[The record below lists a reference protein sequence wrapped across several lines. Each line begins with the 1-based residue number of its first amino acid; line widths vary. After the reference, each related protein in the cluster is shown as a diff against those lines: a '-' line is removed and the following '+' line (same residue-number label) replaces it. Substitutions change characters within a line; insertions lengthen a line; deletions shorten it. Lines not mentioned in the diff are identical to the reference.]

1 MTTPLP
7 SVFLLPGWLD
17 SGPSHWQS
25 RWEARHGYTRVQQH
39 DWQRPLRGDWLAR
52 LDEVVGNHLA
62 DAAPSSHPL
71 LNSQL
76 ATPINKGLAAE
87 CTDDVAAP
95 ARRVL
100 LVAHSLGC
108 HLVAAWAAASR
119 HAHAIHGALLVAPPD
134 VVRDDL
140 PPDLFNWRKPVLQAL
155 PFPAICVLSSND
167 PFGSLD
173 AGRAMA
179 AAWGARCI
187 EAGPLGHINGDSGL
201 GDWPAGHAMV
211 LDLLGSQI

>member
-1 MTTPLP
+1 MPP
-7 SVFLLPGWLD
+7 QPHVFLLPGWLD

-25 RWEARHGYTRVQQH
+25 RWQARYGYTRVEQH

-52 LDEVVGNHLA
+52 LDEVIANHLNA
-62 DAAPSSHPL
+62 
-71 LNSQL
+71 LNTLSNTQQL
-76 ATPINKGLAAE
+76 TLSNKGLAASYPPKS
-87 CTDDVAAP
+87 TPAAP
-95 ARRVL
+95 NIV

-119 HAHAIHGALLVAPPD
+119 HRAAVRGALLVAPPD
-134 VVRDDL
+134 LTQADL
-140 PPDLFNWRKPVLQAL
+140 PPDLVNWRKPVLQAL
-155 PFPAICVLSSND
+155 PFPAICIVSSND
-167 PFGSLD
+167 PFGRLN

-179 AAWGARCI
+179 TAWGARCV

-211 LDLLGSQI
+211 LDLMGSQI